1 MKYDFTTRLNRTGTG
16 SAKWDDMYRKAPEL
30 GFGIVPL
37 SVADM
42 EFKNPPQIKQAIT
55 DWLEDAVLGYTDPTG
70 EFLDACVS
78 WQRRRHGWQAESH
91 WIVPTAGVVPALF
104 NAVRTLTKPGDGV
117 IVQPPVYYPFFK
129 SIADQG
135 RKIVRNPLVRTTLDD
150 GTPYYRMDFEDLE
163 AKAQDPANTML
174 ILCSP
179 HNPVGRVWSAAELR
193 QLLDICVKN
202 DVLVVADEI
211 HDDLIM
217 PGHEHTAIMSVADV
231 GEYDH
236 VLVATAP
243 SKTFNIAGCQASA
256 IFIPNDDVRD
266 RFRKGLDLVPATELN
281 CFAYPATIAAYT
293 KCDDWLDELIQ
304 VVSANFDFLRGF
316 MGAYLP
322 ELVVYPMEGTYLAWV
337 DFNAWGLT
345 AKELQSFMEKDA
357 LLFLD
362 EGYVFGE
369 EGAGFERF
377 NLACPRDVLEESL
390 ERLVHA
396 AKERRLGSFA
406 KGGQA

>member
-1 MKYDFTTRLNRTGTG
+1 MHYDFQTLPQRRGTG
-16 SAKWDDMYRKAPEL
+16 SAKWELMYREQPDL
-30 GFGIVPL
+30 GPDVVPL

-42 EFKNPPQIKQAIT
+42 EFENPPEVKQALRE
-55 DWLEDAVLGYTDPTG
+55 WLDGAVMGYTDPTD
-70 EFLDACVS
+70 EFFSACLG
-78 WQRRRHGWQAESH
+78 WQERRHGWTPEREWVVTS
-91 WIVPTAGVVPALF
+91 PGVVPAIF
-104 NAVRTLTKPGDGV
+104 NAVRTLTSPGDGV
-117 IVQPPVYYPFFK
+117 IVQPPVYYPFFMAVET
-129 SIADQG
+129 SG
-135 RKIVRNPLVRTTLDD
+135 RRIVRNPLAVDRTG
-150 GTPYYRMDFEDLE
+150 GTPRYRMDFDDLE
-163 AKAQDPANTML
+163 RKASNPANTML
-174 ILCSP
+174 VLCSP
-179 HNPVGRVWSAAELR
+179 HNPVGRVWTRRELER
-193 QLLDICVKN
+193 VLDICARH
-202 DVLVVADEI
+202 DVTIVADEI

-217 PGHEHTAIMSVADV
+217 PGHEHTAFMSVADV

-266 RFRKGLDLVPATELN
+266 RFRKGLDLVPASELN

-293 KCDDWLDELIQ
+293 KCDDWLEELIQ

-316 MGAYLP
+316 MGTYLP

-337 DFNAWGLT
+337 DFNAWGLST
-345 AKELQSFMEKDA
+345 KELQSFMEKDA

-396 AKERRLGSFA
+396 AKERRL
-406 KGGQA
+406 